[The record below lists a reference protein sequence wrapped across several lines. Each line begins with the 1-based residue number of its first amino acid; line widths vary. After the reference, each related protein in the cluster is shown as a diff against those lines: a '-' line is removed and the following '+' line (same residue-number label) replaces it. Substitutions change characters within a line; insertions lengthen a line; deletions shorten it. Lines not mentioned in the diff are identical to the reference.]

1 MVDGT
6 PSQVSDAERGPGAD
20 PVDGDGAVEDGAVE
34 DDDGPELAH
43 HQASEADE
51 QVRLVEDYLER
62 RRLMPRLRAKG

>member
-1 MVDGT
+1 VVDGT
-6 PSQVSDAERGPGAD
+6 PSQVNEGDRRPGGD
-20 PVDGDGAVEDGAVE
+20 PAGGDDDVGDG
-34 DDDGPELAH
+34 DGPELAH

>member
-1 MVDGT
+1 VVDGT
-6 PSQVSDAERGPGAD
+6 PSQVADAERVPGPVPD
-20 PVDGDGAVEDGAVE
+20 EGDDTAG
-34 DDDGPELAH
+34 DDQPELAH

>member
-1 MVDGT
+1 VVDGT

-20 PVDGDGAVEDGAVE
+20 PGDGDDAVE